1 MLSGKSHIHGI
12 PVRLANIISA
22 LAALDDTAGDAG
34 AVPTTIDVD
43 SKEAKA
49 SE

>member
-1 MLSGKSHIHGI
+1 MASQYASLT
-12 PVRLANIISA
+12 IISA

-34 AVPTTIDVD
+34 AVPATIDVD